1 MIKNNYPLLL
11 ISDLIDSIEKK
22 VFMKIDLRWGY
33 NNVRIKEEDEWKAV
47 FSIPEGAFEL
57 TVMFFRLTNSPVTFQ
72 AITNYLL
79 RDMIEAGDVAAFID
93 DVMVRTEMEEEH
105 NDIMEEVLR
114 RMTENDLFVKL
125 EKCIQK
131 IRKVGFLKVVI
142 GPDEVKI
149 EKKKVQGIVDWPVPR
164 SVKDVQNF
172 LGLVN
177 YYRQFVKNFTRVAKF
192 LHKMTRKDVKWNWGE
207 RQQSVFE
214 ELKKRFITE
223 LVLVTLDLDK
233 KIRVEVDMPNFAIEE
248 VLLMKCKDKKWR
260 SVAYI
265 SKLLNEAERNYK
277 IHDKEILVIIRYL
290 EIWRLSQIR
299 YLLVVILEL
308 NSVSEV
314 QYKGMMTDI

>member
-1 MIKNNYPLLL
+1 M
-11 ISDLIDSIEKK
+11 
-22 VFMKIDLRWGY
+22 
-33 NNVRIKEEDEWKAV
+33 
-47 FSIPEGAFEL
+47 
-57 TVMFFRLTNSPVTFQ
+57 
-72 AITNYLL
+72 
-79 RDMIEAGDVAAFID
+79 
-93 DVMVRTEMEEEH
+93 
-105 NDIMEEVLR
+105 
-114 RMTENDLFVKL
+114 
-125 EKCIQK
+125 
-131 IRKVGFLKVVI
+131 KVVI

-164 SVKDVQNF
+164 SVKDVENF

-207 RQQSVFE
+207 RQQRVFE

-223 LVLVTLDLDK
+223 LVLVTLDLNK

-260 SVAYI
+260 SVAYT
-265 SKLLNEAERNYK
+265 SKLLNEAERNCK

-299 YLLVVILEL
+299 YLLVVLLEL

-314 QYKGMMTDI
+314 QYKGMMTDR